1 MTLVSGE
8 DAAEAERADYN
19 ISTGMIELRG
29 NVLLVQGTNAITGET
44 VLVDTAGGTAQ
55 VSGRVKT
62 ILQPG
67 TAP

>member
-1 MTLVSGE
+1 MVSGE

-44 VLVDTAGGTAQ
+44 VLVDTAGGPAQ